1 MTVSNEYEFTR
12 EMIQALIKIQE
23 DMLKIPGLSNKQ
35 KHDIKKLSH
44 ELDGL
49 ILEKDDAKIK
59 LQLAD
64 IMNRL
69 D

>member
-1 MTVSNEYEFTR
+1 MTVSSEYDFTR
-12 EMIQALIKIQE
+12 EMIQALIKIQ
-23 DMLKIPGLSNKQ
+23 DILKIPGLSNKQ
-35 KHDIKKLSH
+35 KHDIKELSQ
-44 ELDGL
+44 ELDAL

-59 LQLAD
+59 LQLID

>member
-1 MTVSNEYEFTR
+1 MKVSSEYEFTR

-23 DMLKIPGLSNKQ
+23 DMLKIAGLSNKQ
-35 KHDIKKLSH
+35 KHDIKELSQ
-44 ELDGL
+44 ELDAL

-59 LQLAD
+59 LQLID

>member
-1 MTVSNEYEFTR
+1 MTVSSEYEFTR

-35 KHDIKKLSH
+35 KHDIKELSQ
-44 ELDGL
+44 ELDAL
-49 ILEKDDAKIK
+49 ILEKDDTKIK
-59 LQLAD
+59 LQLID

>member
-1 MTVSNEYEFTR
+1 MTVSSEYEFTR

-23 DMLKIPGLSNKQ
+23 DMLKNPGLSNKQ
-35 KHDIKKLSH
+35 KHDIKKLNQ
-44 ELDGL
+44 ELDAL
-49 ILEKDDAKIK
+49 ILEKDDTKIK
-59 LQLAD
+59 LQLID

>member
-1 MTVSNEYEFTR
+1 
-12 EMIQALIKIQE
+12 MIQALIKIQE

-35 KHDIKKLSH
+35 KHDIKELSQ
-44 ELDGL
+44 ELDAL
-49 ILEKDDAKIK
+49 ILEKDDTKIK
-59 LQLAD
+59 LQLID

>member
-1 MTVSNEYEFTR
+1 MAVSSEYEFTR

-35 KHDIKKLSH
+35 KNDIKKRSQ
-44 ELDGL
+44 ELDAL

-59 LQLAD
+59 LQLID

>member
-1 MTVSNEYEFTR
+1 MTVSSEYEFTR

-23 DMLKIPGLSNKQ
+23 DMSKISGLSNKQ
-35 KHDIKKLSH
+35 KHDIKELSQ
-44 ELDGL
+44 ELDAL

-59 LQLAD
+59 LQLID

>member
-1 MTVSNEYEFTR
+1 MTVSGEYEFTR

-35 KHDIKKLSH
+35 KHDIKELSQ
-44 ELDGL
+44 ELDAL

-59 LQLAD
+59 LQLID

>member
-1 MTVSNEYEFTR
+1 
-12 EMIQALIKIQE
+12 MIQALIKIQE
-23 DMLKIPGLSNKQ
+23 DMSKIPGLSNKQ

-44 ELDGL
+44 KLDAL

-59 LQLAD
+59 LQLID

>member
-1 MTVSNEYEFTR
+1 MTVSSEYEFTR

-23 DMLKIPGLSNKQ
+23 DILIPGLSNKQ
-35 KHDIKKLSH
+35 KHDIKELSQ
-44 ELDGL
+44 ELDAL

-59 LQLAD
+59 LQLID

>member
-1 MTVSNEYEFTR
+1 MTVSSEYEFTR

-35 KHDIKKLSH
+35 KHDIKELSQ
-44 ELDGL
+44 ELDAL

-59 LQLAD
+59 LQLID
-64 IMNRL
+64 TMNRL